1 MRKIVLTFGL
11 IAGLILSVLQ
21 SLPFLVPGSHDF
33 DQGMVYGYAAMVLS
47 LLLIYFG
54 VRTYRDQVGAGTVG
68 FGKAFQVGFLIFAVA
83 GICYVVMW
91 EILYHTVASGFMA
104 EYSAHVL
111 EKARAAGATEAALA
125 AQQAEMDK
133 FAEMYKNPLI
143 RAGMTFL
150 EPLPVGLIFSLLTA
164 WLLSRQ
170 KKEVA
175 A

>member
-11 IAGLILSVLQ
+11 ISGAILSVLQ

-33 DQGMVYGYAAMVLS
+33 DQGMIYGYAAMVLS
-47 LLLIYFG
+47 SLLIYFG

-125 AQQAEMDK
+125 EQQAQMAQ

-170 KKEVA
+170 KNEA
-175 A
+175 TA

>member
-11 IAGLILSVLQ
+11 ISGLILSVLQ

-54 VRTYRDQVGAGTVG
+54 VRTYRDQVGGGKVS
-68 FGKAFQVGFLIFAVA
+68 FGKAFQVGGLIFVIA
-83 GICYVVMW
+83 GLCYVVMW
-91 EILYHTVASGFMA
+91 EILYNTVASGFIT
-104 EYSAHVL
+104 EYSAHVI
-111 EKARAAGATEAALA
+111 EMARAAGATDAAIA
-125 AQQAEMDK
+125 EQQAQMAQ

-150 EPLPVGLIFSLLTA
+150 EPLPVGIVFTTLTA

>member
-11 IAGLILSVLQ
+11 ISGAILSVLQ

-33 DQGMVYGYAAMVLS
+33 DQGMIYGYAAMVLS
-47 LLLIYFG
+47 SLLIYFG
-54 VRTYRDQVGAGTVG
+54 VRTYRDQVGVGTVG

-104 EYSAHVL
+104 EDSAHVL
-111 EKARAAGATEAALA
+111 EKARAAGASEAALA
-125 AQQAEMDK
+125 EQQAQMAQ

-170 KKEVA
+170 KKEA
-175 A
+175 AA